1 MWVGTRVLSC
11 TPTPLFFHSPVSS
24 TLSEPCP
31 PPCGASFSSPL
42 FHSSVR
48 FAGLLRWPSDLTARR
63 VSGGGGLGGCCEDG
77 GARCTQLWL
86 CSSPFSELSGA
97 VCGGLGLAVI
107 LRVRRAPN
115 STLLSPPE
123 GGGGFNVS
131 YPALTRIRAVLSGM
145 ERPSCC
151 HLAKKSNHK
160 PTLSLLE
167 RVASERK
174 QNKEF

>member
-1 MWVGTRVLSC
+1 MLRGRWRSLHAALALLS
-11 TPTPLFFHSPVSS
+11 P
-24 TLSEPCP
+24 
-31 PPCGASFSSPL
+31 
-42 FHSSVR
+42 
-48 FAGLLRWPSDLTARR
+48 
-63 VSGGGGLGGCCEDG
+63 
-77 GARCTQLWL
+77 
-86 CSSPFSELSGA
+86 PFSELSGA

-151 HLAKKSNHK
+151 HLAKKKSNHK